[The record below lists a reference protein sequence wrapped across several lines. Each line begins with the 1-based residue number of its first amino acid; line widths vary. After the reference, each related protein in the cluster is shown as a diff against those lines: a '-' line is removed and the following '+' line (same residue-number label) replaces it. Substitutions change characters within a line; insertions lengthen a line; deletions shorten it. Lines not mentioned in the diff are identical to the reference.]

1 MAIPWKR
8 RIKNSGK
15 LTVYNNMS
23 VGQWA
28 NIFTLAIQS
37 FNDLSTRHGLKVK
50 LVETNE
56 KERADIVM
64 SLLDDEAFKGLV
76 HGKARLSSQN
86 GFLVGVEVRLP
97 SQPAQN
103 HKDVLLFIALHELVH
118 ACGLEDKDHDID
130 GVFMTLPNIRDGKI
144 WASQDSRKMPPYF
157 LAPSTV
163 SKINALWS

>member
-1 MAIPWKR
+1 MAMPWTRRVKR
-8 RIKNSGK
+8 TGT

-28 NIFTLAIQS
+28 NIYTLAFQA
-37 FNDLSTRHGLKVK
+37 FNDLSARHGLKVK
-50 LVETNE
+50 LTETTE
-56 KERADIVM
+56 KDRADVVM

-76 HGKARLSSQN
+76 HGKARLSHMN
-86 GFLVGVEVRLP
+86 GQLVGVEVRLP

-103 HKDVLLFIALHELVH
+103 HPDVLTFIALHELVH
-118 ACGLEDKDHDID
+118 ACGLENGDHDND

-144 WASQDSRKMPPYF
+144 WASQDSKKMPPFF
-157 LAPSTV
+157 LAPSTI